1 MAPAP
6 QSDPA
11 AKVAFVSG
19 AAASAGVLAGLHAR
33 LLLIPPYKTAV
44 ALLRRLGFSGR
55 SVVIAVPY
63 LWLLAFFLAP
73 FLIVLKISFAEI
85 QVAMP
90 PYTPLVTFV
99 DEDRKSTRLNSSH

>member
-73 FLIVLKISFAEI
+73 FLRPEEHTSELQSLMRISYAVFCLKTKNIH
-85 QVAMP
+85 
-90 PYTPLVTFV
+90 L
-99 DEDRKSTRLNSSH
+99 H